1 MPGSV
6 ALTAWGLEDAMNSQL
21 RVCRGFLPNRS
32 PCCDGGLAC
41 ATTKLGRWPNLRH
54 ANHPWPCLHSLRS
67 ILRSLSMSTP
77 AVGAI
82 FADSAGTTACRLT
95 PSRNGRRQHPPRSTA
110 RLRLTDSERHISNP
124 KPYVDTPGCRNATR
138 RRRQIRNRAHADQLP
153 AQNMVGIL
161 GWMQQHNPPKGKTDG
176 KTVMHSWEHP
186 TAHAPVVTLKGR
198 RTHARLQAHMPA
210 PRYKSRRQCT
220 TSGRN
225 CSKREG
231 EPTHAKEKV
240 PTHTQ
245 MCPHASTETRKRDTM
260 QKADNILHSPEP
272 QLSELDVKCSSC
284 PLFHL
289 ASNASASGGGRKAWE
304 RGSRQKRM
312 DESPGLLRYNPT
324 LCGPPARARLAG
336 RLTCLPGGG
345 GSL

>member
-1 MPGSV
+1 
-6 ALTAWGLEDAMNSQL
+6 MNSQL

-54 ANHPWPCLHSLRS
+54 ANHPWPCPHSLRS

-110 RLRLTDSERHISNP
+110 RLRLTNSERHISNP
-124 KPYVDTPGCRNATR
+124 KPYVDTHGCRNAAR

-153 AQNMVGIL
+153 AQNTVGIL
-161 GWMQQHNPPKGKTDG
+161 GWMQQHNPPKGQTDG
-176 KTVMHSWEHP
+176 ETARHSREHP
-186 TAHAPVVTLKGR
+186 TAHGPVVTLKGI

-324 LCGPPARARLAG
+324 LCGPPAWARLAG